1 MLVYCWTLKPALQNR
16 SLIMSVDNL
25 AIANLTERLGYE
37 FKSSTLLVQAL
48 THRSFAANNN
58 ERLEFLGDSA
68 LNFIIAHQLYQ
79 RFSKLPEGDLSRL
92 RAQLV
97 KESTLSEIALTL
109 DIGDALKLGEGELK
123 SAGWRR
129 PSILA
134 DALEAIIGA
143 VYLDGGFTSAESLIL
158 KIYQDKLVNID
169 PKSIDKDP
177 KSQLQEYLQGKKIE
191 LPDYKVVSIQGEA
204 HAQIFKIECLI
215 TKFGITTLGEGTSR
229 RIAEQQAAQFALEK
243 ILEKNKDDR

>member
-1 MLVYCWTLKPALQNR
+1 MSLDSLSNLNRCIGYQFKNPAL
-16 SLIMSVDNL
+16 
-25 AIANLTERLGYE
+25 LT
-37 FKSSTLLVQAL
+37 QAL

-58 ERLEFLGDSA
+58 ERLEFLGDGA
-68 LNFIIAHQLYQ
+68 LNFIIANQLYI

-97 KESTLSEIALTL
+97 KESSLAEIAFSLNM
-109 DIGDALKLGEGELK
+109 GDVLKLGEGELK

-143 VYLDGGFTSAESLIL
+143 VYIDGGFSEAEALVL
-158 KIYQDKLVNID
+158 KLYEEKLSIID
-169 PKSIDKDP
+169 PKVIDKDA

-191 LPDYKVVSIQGEA
+191 LPDYNVVSIEGEA
-204 HAQIFKIECLI
+204 HAQTFKMECVIEKLNI
-215 TKFGITTLGEGTSR
+215 STIGEGASR
-229 RIAEQQAAQFALEK
+229 RVAEQQAAQLALEK
-243 ILEKNKDDR
+243 LKKPKN